1 MVFLISISQI
11 MSGFEHLF
19 MCLLAM
25 CLWRKVCLDLLPI
38 FVLVCFSDIEKYELL
53 IYFGD

>member
-38 FVLVCFSDIEKYELL
+38 FVLVCFSDIEMYELL